1 MNSAYRIDFAIPISK
16 PRSSAN
22 PRRRPKQEYPGFVF
36 LKGASE
42 GVEELKQ
49 LLIPAP

>member
-22 PRRRPKQEYPGFVF
+22 PRRRPKQEYPDLSSSSDHQSSDDRG
-36 LKGASE
+36 LDA
-42 GVEELKQ
+42 
-49 LLIPAP
+49 